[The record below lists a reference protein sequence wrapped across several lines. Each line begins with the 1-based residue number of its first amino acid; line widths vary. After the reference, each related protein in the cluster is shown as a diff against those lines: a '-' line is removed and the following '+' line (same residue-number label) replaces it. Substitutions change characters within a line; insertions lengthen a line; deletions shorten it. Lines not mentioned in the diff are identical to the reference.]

1 MSYVMFLVT
10 QMLGAVILYLT
21 YRGVFDLLTAFITV
35 VLMLGLSFH
44 VMVRKPDG
52 TSIRMS
58 CFTTA
63 LWMAALFS
71 ARLFLEFRGWAISLT
86 ALAVFLVTAI
96 AAGASTYAL
105 LRRPLDMDVEE

>member
-1 MSYVMFLVT
+1 MSYVMFIVT
-10 QMLGAVILYLT
+10 QMLGAVVLYLT
-21 YRGVFDLLTAFITV
+21 YRGVFDLGTAFFTV

-52 TSIRMS
+52 TSIRMA

-71 ARLFLEFRGWAISLT
+71 ARLFFEFRGWAVSIT
-86 ALAVFLVTAI
+86 ALAIFLVTAG
-96 AAGASTYAL
+96 AASASTFAL